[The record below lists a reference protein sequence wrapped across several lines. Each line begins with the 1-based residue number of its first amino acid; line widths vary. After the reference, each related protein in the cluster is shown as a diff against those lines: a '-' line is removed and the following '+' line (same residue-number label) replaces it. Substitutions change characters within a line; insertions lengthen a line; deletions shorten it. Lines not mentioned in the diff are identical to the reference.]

1 LASGRFPDHR
11 KCRVDRRIARLLFAV
26 AFAFS
31 CVGQL
36 ALRAQD
42 FTLFDRD
49 VQVHGFASQGFVYTN
64 HNNWLTM
71 NTSQGSGAFTDFGI
85 NVSTNITD
93 RLRVGAQL
101 YDRNLGQLGQY
112 HPSLD
117 WAVVDYRF
125 KSWFGVRG
133 GKVKTTLGLYTDSQ
147 DLDFLHTFALLPQSV
162 YPTDLRDA
170 TIAHLGGDIYGNF
183 ALQHKLG
190 DLSYTVYAGHRSDSK
205 YSGYRYYLSSF
216 GAQIKS
222 YGGLQ
227 YGADLRWSTPLKG
240 LLVGVSRMNE
250 DITAKGSVINVFNPG
265 AGLVPYS
272 EFSKADWT
280 NQFYGEYTKGRLRI
294 DSEYRRYWRNQEILN
309 GTSESFADVR
319 GWYISG
325 AYRICKRLQI
335 GSYYSRYTITNLV
348 TGALSVFYPPVTDSR
363 LPADHDYDKVI
374 TGRVDLNRFWNVKV
388 EGHFMNGYGSGPY
401 PNGFYTQVNPQGF
414 TPNTDALVVKTAL
427 NF

>member
-1 LASGRFPDHR
+1 VDHQN
-11 KCRVDRRIARLLFAV
+11 CRVDRQIVRL
-26 AFAFS
+26 AFALAFV

-42 FTLFDRD
+42 FKVFDRD

-71 NTSQGSGAFTDFGI
+71 NTGQGSGAFTDFGI

-117 WAVVDYRF
+117 WAVVDYHF

-162 YPTDLRDA
+162 YPTDLRGA
-170 TIAHLGGDIYGNF
+170 TIAHLGGDIYGNV
-183 ALQHKLG
+183 ALLHKLG
-190 DLSYTVYAGHRSDSK
+190 DLSYTGYAGHRNDSK
-205 YSGYRYYLSSF
+205 YSGYPYLLSQF
-216 GAQIKS
+216 GTHFKS

-227 YGADLRWSTPLKG
+227 YGADLRWRTPIKG
-240 LLVGVSRMNE
+240 LLIGASRMNE
-250 DITAKGSVINVFNPG
+250 DITGKGTSLNPYNPTGGVI
-265 AGLVPYS
+265 AYS
-272 EFSKADWT
+272 ESARANWT
-280 NQFYGEYTKGRLRI
+280 NQFYGEYTVGKLRI
-294 DSEYRRYWRNQEILN
+294 DSEYRRYVRDELIFS
-309 GTSESFADVR
+309 GTSENLDDVR
-319 GWYISG
+319 GWYASA
-325 AYRICKRLQI
+325 AYRVMKQLAL
-335 GSYYSRYTITNLV
+335 GSYYSHYTV
-348 TGALSVFYPPVTDSR
+348 TSVTTGLLAGFIPDQTDTS
-363 LPADHDYDKVI
+363 LPANHIYDKVI
-374 TGRVDLNRFWNVKV
+374 TARVDLKRYWTVNV
-388 EGHFMNGYGSGPY
+388 EGHFMNGYGNSSY
-401 PNGFYTQVNPQGF
+401 PDGFYPQVNPQGF
-414 TPNTDALVVKTAL
+414 MPNTNALVVKTGI